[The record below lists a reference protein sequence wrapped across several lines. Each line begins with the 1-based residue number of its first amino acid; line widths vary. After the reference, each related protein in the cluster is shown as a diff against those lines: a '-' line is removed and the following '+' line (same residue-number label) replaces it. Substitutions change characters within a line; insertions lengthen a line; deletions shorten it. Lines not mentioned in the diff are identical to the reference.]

1 MEQVARG
8 ISRWMQEKG
17 ELSDEQR
24 EIVASALMFLL
35 STVIG
40 IVGITLVSWAMGI
53 LAPGILCAAAAA
65 TYRLMSGGAHYSSSS
80 LCAA

>member
-24 EIVASALMFLL
+24 EIVAYAVMFLL

-53 LAPGILCAAAAA
+53 LAPGILW
-65 TYRLMSGGAHYSSSS
+65 LPQP
-80 LCAA
+80 